1 MAKHDVQ
8 AIQIMKEF
16 VEGKMPV
23 QDFKYHFDNNPIVK
37 KTLNTDPNR
46 VPNIAFGYNLIPYL
60 EKLDTETI
68 SGAYSLFE
76 LIKQF
81 LNRNAYI
88 CIPTDIY
95 SQKYTFILKI
105 QPSWLDIT
113 DENFLQE
120 KVLSEIPEGL
130 SETKQINW
138 CKTKLKELF
147 KYENKPPRWVQEAE
161 WPIVNGKPLVFKNQT
176 KEKKDDERV
185 YFHFYDPETG
195 IEKTVMQV
203 Y

>member
-1 MAKHDVQ
+1 MAKHDAQ

-16 VEGKMPV
+16 VEGKMPL
-23 QDFKYHFDNNPIVK
+23 QDFKDQFDNNPIVK
-37 KTLNTDPNR
+37 KTFLNYPNR
-46 VPNIAFGYNLIPYL
+46 PYKTGIGYDYISAI
-60 EKLDTETI
+60 EKLDIKKCGDAATLHGFIAEFLELNN
-68 SGAYSLFE
+68 YSC
-76 LIKQF
+76 
-81 LNRNAYI
+81 AS
-88 CIPTDIY
+88 TDIY
-95 SQKYTFILKI
+95 SKKYTFILKI

-120 KVLSEIPEGL
+120 KVLSEMPTGL

-147 KYENKPPRWVQEAE
+147 KYEDKPPRWVQEAE

-195 IEKTVMQV
+195 MEKIVMQV